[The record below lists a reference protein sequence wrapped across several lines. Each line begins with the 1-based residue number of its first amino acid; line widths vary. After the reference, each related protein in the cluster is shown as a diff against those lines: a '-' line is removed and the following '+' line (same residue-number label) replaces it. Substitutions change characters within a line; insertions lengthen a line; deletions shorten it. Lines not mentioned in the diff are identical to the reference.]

1 MTAFRRLLR
10 GSCHPQARAPG
21 GARSRRRIARAV
33 SSSTYRPGVS
43 RRPGTAWDFHRSVSL
58 AFVSRRR
65 RLSTPRVRGDNRI
78 HSLADLLSSA
88 SACASAW
95 HPREAEPR
103 HLPPCPCLAP
113 STPPVIGRRW
123 LHTFPKGK
131 FEQGFLDEYGPA
143 QVGLSPPFIRKATAP
158 FGTQPTTPAV
168 HATSRG
174 WMWSKARR

>member
-113 STPPVIGRRW
+113 STPPVTGRRW
-123 LHTFPKGK
+123 LLTFPKGK

-158 FGTQPTTPAV
+158 FVT
-168 HATSRG
+168 
-174 WMWSKARR
+174 